1 MHWKFDIDQRMLQ
14 RAFDDGPVKSAKIAF
29 PDKYPVK
36 VELFRGIVPYIFTG
50 SVRVTIKAANK
61 QQSAAL
67 AVLDMPVVAADVAEG
82 VLNLS
87 TTAMQG
93 FVKNFGDR
101 PAVLEIAALD
111 GTAQQIASWNINC
124 DVSRRYTDTGDV
136 AIDIP
141 DLKATK
147 IEAEVGVNNTHWMT
161 PLRVWEAIRAWA
173 SVHLTWGAILN
184 KPATF
189 PPSPHIHVVKGDIS
203 QALEDAGITVL

>member
-1 MHWKFDIDQRMLQ
+1 MHWKFDIDHRSLV
-14 RAFDDGPVKSAKIAF
+14 RAFDDLSVKSAKLAF
-29 PDKYPVK
+29 PDKYPIK
-36 VELFRGIVPYIFTG
+36 VELLRGITAYVHTG
-50 SVRVTIKAANK
+50 TVRATVKATNR

-67 AVLDMPVVAADVAEG
+67 AVMDIPVTASSVAEG

-87 TTAMQG
+87 TTAMQS
-93 FVKNFGDR
+93 FVKGFGER
-101 PAVLEIAALD
+101 PAVLELAVLD
-111 GTAQQIASWNINC
+111 GTLQQIASWTVSC

-147 IEAEVGVNNTHWMT
+147 IEAEAGVNNTHWMT

-173 SVHLTWGAILN
+173 AVHLTWNAILN

-189 PPSPHIHVVKGDIS
+189 PPDPHIHVVKGDIS
-203 QALEDAGITVL
+203 QALQDAGITVL

>member
-1 MHWKFDIDQRMLQ
+1 MNWKFDIDQRSLV
-14 RAFDDGPVKSAKIAF
+14 RAFDDLSVKSAKLAF
-29 PDKYPVK
+29 PDKYPIK
-36 VELFRGIVPYIFTG
+36 ITLFRGSVPYTHTG
-50 SVRVTIKAANK
+50 SLRVTVKAANK

-67 AVLDMPVVAADVAEG
+67 AVMDVPVAASSVVEG

-93 FVKNFGDR
+93 FVKNFGER
-101 PAVLEIAALD
+101 PVVLEVAVLD
-111 GTAQQIASWNINC
+111 GTAQQIASWNVNC

-173 SVHLTWGAILN
+173 AVHLTWNAILN

-189 PPSPHIHVVKGDIS
+189 PPDPHIHVVKGDIS
-203 QALEDAGITVL
+203 QALQDAGITVL